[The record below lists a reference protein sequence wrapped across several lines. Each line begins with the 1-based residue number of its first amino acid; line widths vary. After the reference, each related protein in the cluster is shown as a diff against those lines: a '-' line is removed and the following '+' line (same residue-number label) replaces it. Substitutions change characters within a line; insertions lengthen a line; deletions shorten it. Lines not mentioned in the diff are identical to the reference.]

1 MWCAFLRIFSVLF
14 LGGLLVF
21 AGCGEVDWFVSF
33 NAGSFDEIQQEGLV
47 VIIGRA
53 HSEPLQDV
61 RLLEGELPP
70 GMALQE
76 DGTVRGIPEAGGLYD
91 FTLELTEMGGKV
103 LRKSY
108 SVKVEASDPSH

>member
-1 MWCAFLRIFSVLF
+1 MRRGFSRIFSVLL
-14 LGGLLVF
+14 LGGLL
-21 AGCGEVDWFVSF
+21 AISGCGDVTWFVSF
-33 NAGSFDEIQQEGLV
+33 HAGSFDETRQEGLV
-47 VIIGRA
+47 VIIGQA
-53 HSEPLQDV
+53 HPEPLQEV

-76 DGTVRGIPEAGGLYD
+76 DGTVRGIPEAGGVYD

-108 SVKVEASDPSH
+108 SVELEAGDPGS